1 MAMSLSTSVCIVNT
15 YIMLSFI
22 SDSDVGS
29 VYMATDDKPKESN
42 SIADSALDTGITV
55 TETTT
60 EGSEVS
66 Q

>member
-1 MAMSLSTSVCIVNT
+1 MF
-15 YIMLSFI
+15 SFI

-29 VYMATDDKPKESN
+29 VSMATEDKPKESN
-42 SIADSALDTGITV
+42 SIADSALDTEITV

-66 Q
+66 QQTTQYL

>member
-1 MAMSLSTSVCIVNT
+1 MF
-15 YIMLSFI
+15 SFI

-29 VYMATDDKPKESN
+29 VSMATEDKPKESN
-42 SIADSALDTGITV
+42 SIVDSALDTEITV

-66 Q
+66 QQTTQYL